1 MKIQGYA
8 MCQSNAGFYV
18 VGGILTSWCN
28 FESKMNCFEGWLT
41 DEGEC
46 ETWQKPNLDFV
57 EQSFS
62 VVMAM
67 WLLILNNF
75 IQQTVS

>member
-1 MKIQGYA
+1 
-8 MCQSNAGFYV
+8 MCQSNVDFYV
-18 VGGILTSWCN
+18 VCGILTSWCN
-28 FESKMNCFEGWLT
+28 FESKMNCFAEWLT

-46 ETWQKPNLDFV
+46 ETSQKPNLDFV
-57 EQSFS
+57 DQIFS

-67 WLLILNNF
+67 RLLILNNF